1 MGPDVFEGK
10 LSQIEESFDLQVL
23 LDWVA
28 QLAAEAPELR
38 DLDGPEKK

>member
-1 MGPDVFEGK
+1 MGPDIFKGK
-10 LSQIEESFDLQVL
+10 LGQIEESFDFQVFL
-23 LDWVA
+23 HRVA

>member
-1 MGPDVFEGK
+1 MGPDIFERK

-23 LDWVA
+23 LDRVA
-28 QLAAEAPELR
+28 QLAAEASELR

>member
-1 MGPDVFEGK
+1 MGSNVFERK
-10 LSQIEESFDLQVL
+10 LGQIEESFDLQVF
-23 LDWVA
+23 LDRVA